1 MDTKD
6 IINSGDLELY
16 VYGLLNEIDTK
27 RIAELAATNIEINN
41 EILSIEKSILQ
52 LSSSFSPAISSA
64 VFEKIKAKLA
74 LEQGKVISLTP
85 RSYRFQNL
93 GWAASFVLLLGFGYQ
108 YYKINE
114 GSSKLNAIE
123 IEKVELQ
130 KSVVNLESKSK
141 EIESA
146 LTIMR
151 DTKNTVVALAGQAIA
166 PKAYAKVYWNKEKQT
181 VYVDASGLPKAP
193 EGMVY
198 QVWSL
203 KLNPLTP
210 TSIGLI
216 ENLETKNNAKIYELA
231 NTSEAEAFGITL
243 EPSGG
248 SKTPT
253 LERLYTLGKV

>member
-6 IINSGDLELY
+6 IINSGDLELF

-27 RIAELAATNIEINN
+27 RIAELADTNIEIYN

-64 VFEKIKAKLA
+64 VFEKTKNKLA
-74 LEQGKVISLTP
+74 LEQSKVIPLNK
-85 RSYRFQNL
+85 RSNRLQNL
-93 GWAASFVLLLGFGYQ
+93 GWAASFLLLLGFGYQ

-130 KSVVNLESKSK
+130 KTVVNLESKSK

-166 PKAYAKVYWNKEKQT
+166 PRAYAKVYWNKEKQT
-181 VYVDASGLPKAP
+181 VYVDASGLPEAP

-198 QVWSL
+198 QVWAL

>member
-1 MDTKD
+1 MDTKE

-16 VYGLLNEIDTK
+16 VYGLLNEIDSI

-64 VFEKIKAKLA
+64 VFEKTKARLA
-74 LEQGKVISLTP
+74 LGQAKVIPLTQ
-85 RSYRFQNL
+85 RSNRFQNL
-93 GWAASFVLLLGFGYQ
+93 GWAASFFLLLGFGYQ
-108 YYKINE
+108 YYTINE
-114 GSSKLNAIE
+114 SSSKMNAIE
-123 IEKVELQ
+123 IEKVALQ

-141 EIESA
+141 EIENA

-151 DTKNTVVALAGQAIA
+151 DNKNTVIALTGQAIA

-181 VYVDASGLPKAP
+181 VYVDASGLPDAP

-216 ENLETKNNAKIYELA
+216 ENLETKNNSKIYELA